1 MTAPYLPVPDLIRRL
16 DDRNCFPVAISGD
29 ELHHLIQAAHQ
40 MVNRA
45 EQEILNRFIESRQA
59 ALISNNTTGE
69 LK

>member
-1 MTAPYLPVPDLIRRL
+1 MSAYLPVPDLTRQIENR
-16 DDRNCFPVAISGD
+16 DCFPAAVTDD
-29 ELHHLIQAAHQ
+29 ELRHLIQAAHQ